1 MRMNLEAI
9 RKNWIYVGM
18 LLFILLFTT
27 FSLARKS
34 SFPKRSQSFS
44 DAEKEIAS
52 LQRRVDVENILKER
66 EEEKTPGVYL
76 FGFLSFFV
84 FTAFLIGF
92 FLNLS
97 LLRRK
102 KFSLTNTLFPQVNW
116 EISDLVRAGIFF
128 CFFLYSLLFLEKLF
142 LPSSFFNS
150 FEKLLFFTL
159 SNTILTEVAVF
170 LFVFNFL
177 IKGLSQHN
185 VDHFETAPKKHVSSK
200 SCLTALFSVGEK
212 KTKKI
217 ALGVRAYFHLLPI
230 LFFVGLLTALLIKI
244 SGYSPAEQTFATFLL
259 QVKSPLLLYFSI
271 FTAVIFA
278 PIFEEFLFRAFAYS
292 ALRRRFGVKGG
303 ILFSS
308 FLFAL
313 LHRSLYGFLAIF
325 ILGVVL
331 SYLYEKTGSLIPSIS
346 LHILNN
352 GIASLFL
359 LSLKSL
365 L

>member
-52 LQRRVDVENILKER
+52 LQRRVDVEKILKER
-66 EEEKTPGVYL
+66 EKEKTPGFYL

-116 EISDLVRAGIFF
+116 EISDLLRTGIFF
-128 CFFLYSLLFLEKLF
+128 CFFLYLLLFLEKLF

-177 IKGLSQHN
+177 IK
-185 VDHFETAPKKHVSSK
+185 KHVSGK

>member
-1 MRMNLEAI
+1 MNLEAI
-9 RKNWIYVGM
+9 KKNWIYVGM

-44 DAEKEIAS
+44 GAEKEITS
-52 LQRRVDVENILKER
+52 LQRVDVEKILKEQD
-66 EEEKTPGVYL
+66 KKKSPGFYL
-76 FGFLSFFV
+76 FGFLSFFA

-102 KFSLTNTLFPQVNW
+102 KFSLTNTLFPQVKAPNW
-116 EISDLVRAGIFF
+116 EISDLLRAGIFF
-128 CFFLYSLLFLEKLF
+128 CFFLYLVLFLEKLF
-142 LPSSFFNS
+142 LPPSFFSSFDA
-150 FEKLLFFTL
+150 LLFFTL

-177 IKGLSQHN
+177 IKKR
-185 VDHFETAPKKHVSSK
+185 VPDK
-200 SCLTALFSVGEK
+200 SWLTLLFSPGER

-217 ALGVRAYFHLLPI
+217 ALGIRAYFHLLPI

-244 SGYSPAEQTFATFLL
+244 SGHSPAERTFAIFLL

-271 FTAVIFA
+271 VTAVIFA
-278 PIFEEFLFRAFAYS
+278 PVFEEFLFRAFAYS
-292 ALRRRFGVKGG
+292 ALRRRFGVKRG

-313 LHRSLYGFLAIF
+313 IHRSLYGFLAIF

-331 SYLYEKTGSLIPSIS
+331 AHLYEKTGSLIPSIS
-346 LHILNN
+346 LHIFNN

>member
-1 MRMNLEAI
+1 MNLEAI
-9 RKNWIYVGM
+9 KKNWIYIGM

-27 FSLARKS
+27 FSLAGKS
-34 SFPKRSQSFS
+34 SFSKRSQSFS
-44 DAEKEIAS
+44 DAEKEITS
-52 LQRRVDVENILKER
+52 LQVVDVEKILKEQ
-66 EEEKTPGVYL
+66 EEKKTPGFYL

-102 KFSLTNTLFPQVNW
+102 KFSLTNPLFPQVSW
-116 EISDLVRAGIFF
+116 EISDLLRSGIFF
-128 CFFLYSLLFLEKLF
+128 CFFLYLILFLEKLF
-142 LPSSFFNS
+142 LPPSFFNS
-150 FEKLLFFTL
+150 FDALLFFTL
-159 SNTILTEVAVF
+159 FNTILVEVAVF

-177 IKGLSQHN
+177 IKKHLSG
-185 VDHFETAPKKHVSSK
+185 K
-200 SCLTALFSVGEK
+200 SWLTVLFSLRERK
-212 KTKKI
+212 IEKI

-230 LFFVGLLTALLIKI
+230 LFFAGLLTALLIKI
-244 SGYSPAEQTFATFLL
+244 SGHSPTEQTFATFLL
-259 QVKSPLLLYFSI
+259 QIKSPLLLSFSL

-278 PIFEEFLFRAFAYS
+278 PIFEEFLFRGFVYS
-292 ALRRRFGVKGG
+292 SLRRRFGVKRG

-331 SYLYEKTGSLIPSIS
+331 AHLYEKTGSLIPSIS

>member
-1 MRMNLEAI
+1 M
-9 RKNWIYVGM
+9 
-18 LLFILLFTT
+18 
-27 FSLARKS
+27 
-34 SFPKRSQSFS
+34 Q
-44 DAEKEIAS
+44 
-52 LQRRVDVENILKER
+52 RVDVENVLKEQ
-66 EEEKTPGVYL
+66 EEKKTPGFYL

-102 KFSLTNTLFPQVNW
+102 KFSLTNPLFPQISW
-116 EISDLVRAGIFF
+116 EISDLLRAGIFF
-128 CFFLYSLLFLEKLF
+128 CFFLYLILFLEKLF
-142 LPSSFFNS
+142 LPPSFFNS
-150 FEKLLFFTL
+150 FDALLFFTL
-159 SNTILTEVAVF
+159 SNTILVEVAVF

-177 IKGLSQHN
+177 IN
-185 VDHFETAPKKHVSSK
+185 KHVSSK
-200 SCLTALFSVGEK
+200 SWLTVLFSPGERRP
-212 KTKKI
+212 I

-230 LFFVGLLTALLIKI
+230 LFFAGLLTALLIKI
-244 SGYSPAEQTFATFLL
+244 SGHSPTEQTFATFLL
-259 QVKSPLLLYFSI
+259 QIKSPLLLSFSL

-278 PIFEEFLFRAFAYS
+278 PIFEEFLFRGFVYS
-292 ALRRRFGVKGG
+292 SLRRRFGVKRG

-331 SYLYEKTGSLIPSIS
+331 AHLYEKTGSLIPSIS
-346 LHILNN
+346 LHIFNN

>member
-1 MRMNLEAI
+1 
-9 RKNWIYVGM
+9 M

-34 SFPKRSQSFS
+34 SFPKRSQYLPP
-44 DAEKEIAS
+44 AENQIIS
-52 LQRRVDVENILKER
+52 LEKVDVKN
-66 EEEKTPGVYL
+66 KTSKFYL
-76 FGFLSFFV
+76 FTFLSFFV
-84 FTAFLIGF
+84 FSAFLIGF

-102 KFSLTNTLFPQVNW
+102 KFSLTNTLFPQVKAPNW
-116 EISDLVRAGIFF
+116 EISDLLRAGIFF
-128 CFFLYSLLFLEKLF
+128 CFFLYLVLFLEKLF
-142 LPSSFFNS
+142 LPPSFPNS
-150 FEKLLFFTL
+150 FDTLLFFTL
-159 SNTILTEVAVF
+159 CNTILTEVAVF

-177 IKGLSQHN
+177 IK
-185 VDHFETAPKKHVSSK
+185 KHVSSK
-200 SCLTALFSVGEK
+200 SCLTVLFSPGERK
-212 KTKKI
+212 SKKI

-230 LFFVGLLTALLIKI
+230 LFFAGLLTALLIKI
-244 SGYSPAEQTFATFLL
+244 SGHSPAEQTFTTFLL
-259 QVKSPLLLYFSI
+259 QVKSPLLLYFAI

-278 PIFEEFLFRAFAYS
+278 PIFEEFLFRGFAYS
-292 ALRRRFGVKGG
+292 SLRRRFGVKRG

-331 SYLYEKTGSLIPSIS
+331 AHLYEKTGSLIPSIS

>member
-1 MRMNLEAI
+1 MGCVPNFK
-9 RKNWIYVGM
+9 KNWIYVGM

-34 SFPKRSQSFS
+34 SFHT
-44 DAEKEIAS
+44 EKEITS
-52 LQRRVDVENILKER
+52 LQRADVEKILKER
-66 EEEKTPGVYL
+66 EEKKIPGFYL

-102 KFSLTNTLFPQVNW
+102 KFLLINTLFPQVNW
-116 EISDLVRAGIFF
+116 EISDLLRAGIFF
-128 CFFLYSLLFLEKLF
+128 CFFLYLVLFLEKLF
-142 LPSSFFNS
+142 LPPSFFSSFDA
-150 FEKLLFFTL
+150 LLFFTL

-177 IKGLSQHN
+177 IKKR
-185 VDHFETAPKKHVSSK
+185 VPDK
-200 SCLTALFSVGEK
+200 SWLTLLFSPGER

-217 ALGVRAYFHLLPI
+217 ALGIRAYFHLLPI

-244 SGYSPAEQTFATFLL
+244 SGHSPTERTFAIFLL

-292 ALRRRFGVKGG
+292 ALRKRFGVKRG

-313 LHRSLYGFLAIF
+313 IHRSLYGFLAIF

-331 SYLYEKTGSLIPSIS
+331 AHLYEKTGSLIPSIS
-346 LHILNN
+346 LHIFNN